1 MRQLEAWLRKVGGF
15 QHTYCDSF
23 QTRGEFEEMFDH
35 HPQDPQ
41 PGCNQGGGFGYDA
54 CRVRYGAEGVFPR
67 VYDKTRPEVDVFAW
81 LREEEDTEEEEG
93 RDNGGGDGATAQKK
107 RT

>member
-1 MRQLEAWLRKVGGF
+1 M
-15 QHTYCDSF
+15 
-23 QTRGEFEEMFDH
+23 
-35 HPQDPQ
+35 
-41 PGCNQGGGFGYDA
+41 
-54 CRVRYGAEGVFPR
+54 RYGAEGVFPR